1 MFIAMNRFKIK
12 CGSEEAFEEMWTNRE
27 TFLEGVAGFESFQ
40 LLKGSKF
47 SEHTLFATH
56 TVWAS
61 RQSFEDWTRSEA
73 FRKAHV
79 GVGSSKELHQGP
91 PELELFESVL
101 DL

>member
-12 CGSEEAFEEMWTNRE
+12 CGSESAFEEVWTNRE
-27 TFLEGVAGFESFQ
+27 TFLEGVAGFNGFE

-47 SEHTLFATH
+47 SEHTLYATH
-56 TVWAS
+56 TAWAS
-61 RQSFEDWTRSEA
+61 KQAFEDWTRSEA

-79 GVGSSKELHQGP
+79 GVGSTKELYQGP

-101 DL
+101 DQ